1 MSETILTEITDGEPK
16 RDTRGRQILHSSA
29 WSELIERYES
39 SGMTQVQFARH
50 EGVKYH
56 TFVAQLGRHR
66 RAGRKAQPGPRFL
79 EARLPTAPAI
89 RLEVTLVCGM
99 VVRGDEVESLARLI
113 RLLES

>member
-1 MSETILTEITDGEPK
+1 MSETILTEITDEQPK
-16 RDTRGRQILHSSA
+16 RDTRGRQILDARA
-29 WSELIERYES
+29 WSELIERYEV
-39 SGMTQVQFARH
+39 SGMTQAQFARH

-66 RAGRKAQPGPRFL
+66 RGGGPKGYKPQFL
-79 EARLPTAPAI
+79 EARLPTAPAVH
-89 RLEVTLVCGM
+89 LEVTLACGM